1 MEKDED
7 TEKVKN
13 LMKDLFT
20 ANPQHNEE
28 NPLEKKKKKRTKK
41 KKKKKKKRF
50 RKRFK

>member
-28 NPLEKKKKKRTKK
+28 NPLEKKKKKGQKKVQTKEQ
-41 KKKKKKKRF
+41 
-50 RKRFK
+50 

>member
-28 NPLEKKKKKRTKK
+28 NPLEKKKKKRYEKGSK
-41 KKKKKKKRF
+41 GG
-50 RKRFK
+50 